1 MQGISSKTFNFAG
14 AENNKK
20 FNSIEHNK
28 DFDLN
33 MYEAFYRNLDPQI
46 GRFWQIDPKL
56 ESAEA
61 WSSYVAMLNNPIRYP
76 DPLGDSTIKPKWHP
90 PMSSIQTNGNT
101 INPFAPLIYQGY
113 ANVKGEAVRAQY
125 NNEVAKLNPNDKQ
138 GRADLKEKAR
148 TNTPEPFKTMIE
160 KSRPMSGERAKV
172 NDPSFK
178 GDATKTNF
186 EVNETAKTTGALGKI
201 FLGSA
206 ILQSTM
212 TIATSENPVKETATE
227 GTGWAGAMYLGGQFA
242 TFTAPAGPIA
252 STLSGVVGSIIG
264 FVAGKQGGEI
274 LLKGIQQSAGQAAK
288 YSLPNLVPFSIRF

>member
-1 MQGISSKTFNFAG
+1 MFFENLFVLHRYYPFGLVMQGISSKTFNFAG

-28 DFDLN
+28 DFGLN
-33 MYEAFYRNLDPQI
+33 TYEAFYRNLDPQI

-148 TNTPEPFKTMIE
+148 TITPEPFKTMIE

-186 EVNETAKTTGALGKI
+186 
-201 FLGSA
+201 
-206 ILQSTM
+206 
-212 TIATSENPVKETATE
+212 
-227 GTGWAGAMYLGGQFA
+227 
-242 TFTAPAGPIA
+242 
-252 STLSGVVGSIIG
+252 
-264 FVAGKQGGEI
+264 
-274 LLKGIQQSAGQAAK
+274 
-288 YSLPNLVPFSIRF
+288 